1 MAALSIPSGWSFD
14 GFLDYFLPKEMLADA
29 EQHRRGRMF
38 MLSHVMG
45 PILGASLPSYMY
57 AMDVAR
63 DYRVA
68 VFYLSILAFW
78 IYPFL
83 LRYTKRYK
91 LLAFISVQN
100 LSFTVLWACYAFGG
114 MASPF
119 LPWVLIFPLLAF
131 LYLPPIGWVR
141 NVLLLQ
147 IFGNTGLLLYISLGA
162 IALPAINFDN
172 LQIIGMISMGAVAI
186 YFAMMSLYFAKMFHD
201 QRAFGRELNSL
212 FSSSDN
218 LRNLTS
224 AAKLAGAAKADF
236 IAGMSHELR
245 TPLNAIIGYS
255 QLLLEEAEEE
265 NDAQSVTD
273 LGHVH
278 NAGSSLLYL
287 IDHILDY
294 SRIDA
299 GKMPINPS
307 FAVFAEKFEQWKFK
321 ANQTYPDFAIDLVED
336 ELSREPICTDWT
348 AMSAIV
354 TNVIAG
360 IASNDAAGR
369 LMIGLASTEHGFDL
383 YLTASADDGSNIPID
398 LRTDIFD
405 NEDDISPTKY
415 GGIAIEIALE
425 GKFVELL
432 DGEIFEAALPNGT
445 PTYGIHF
452 NNDFENSHG
461 SFSKPQQRP
470 AHALQAAAA

>member
-1 MAALSIPSGWSFD
+1 MAARSIPTGWSFG
-14 GFLDYFLPKEMLADA
+14 GFLDYFLPKEMLTDA

-45 PILGASLPSYMY
+45 PIIGATLPIYMWV
-57 AMDVAR
+57 MNVAR
-63 DYRVA
+63 DHRVI
-68 VFYLSILAFW
+68 VFYLFILAFW
-78 IYPFL
+78 IYPFM
-83 LRYTKRYK
+83 LRWTKRYK

-100 LSFTVLWACYAFGG
+100 LACTVLWACYAFGG

-147 IFGNTGLLLYISLGA
+147 IFGNTALLFYICLGA
-162 IALPAINFDN
+162 IDLPPINFEN
-172 LQIIGMISMGAVAI
+172 LEIIGMISMASVAL

-201 QRAFGRELNSL
+201 QREFGRELNSL

-265 NDAQSVTD
+265 NDTESVTD

-307 FAVFAEKFEQWKFK
+307 FAVFADKFEQWQLKGK
-321 ANQTYPDFAIDLVED
+321 QDFPNFGVELVADDLG
-336 ELSREPICTDWT
+336 REPIFTDWT
-348 AMSAIV
+348 AMSAIIA
-354 TNVIAG
+354 NVIAG
-360 IASNDAAGR
+360 LASDHGDGR
-369 LMIGLASTEHGFDL
+369 LMIGLKSSGDGFDL
-383 YLTASADDGSNIPID
+383 FLNSEKADGASVAID
-398 LRTDIFD
+398 LRTGMFD

-415 GGIAIEIALE
+415 GGIAIEIALAGKYVDLLE
-425 GKFVELL
+425 G
-432 DGEIFEAALPNGT
+432 DIFSAALPDGT

-452 NNDFENSHG
+452 LNRFENTDGQSG
-461 SFSKPQQRP
+461 GLGKLPADFPQ
-470 AHALQAAAA
+470 HAAA